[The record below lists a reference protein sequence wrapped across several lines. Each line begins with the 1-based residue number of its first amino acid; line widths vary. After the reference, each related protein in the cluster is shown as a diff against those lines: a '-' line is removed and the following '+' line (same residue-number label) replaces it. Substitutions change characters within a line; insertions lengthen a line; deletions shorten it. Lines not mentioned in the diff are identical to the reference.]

1 MIFDSKIPLQE
12 RLNFFVY
19 VLSRFIL
26 SVGSYIYLFAVSYY
40 IMYETGSALYFS
52 INMAISLIVTVALL
66 PFSGLLSDLGNKR
79 KIIITG
85 ETLNT
90 LVILGL
96 FVYTIFFDINLAA
109 IYIVTFLNSLI
120 EPFVSNSFQ
129 TSITEL
135 FHKDRVQ
142 KVMGYTSA
150 ILSSTVI
157 LGPILGGVLFGLLSF
172 NHLILIFLIGFFL
185 STILDFLLRFDLYY
199 QEEMY
204 EENDHGETGFNKFK
218 KDIRAGF
225 SFIFKSEVFR
235 SLLIIA
241 ALINFTTG
249 IVSIFPEK
257 MMIYELE
264 FQPETVGVV
273 NAIAGIGVLVGGIT
287 VARIRQFN
295 NPFLIMKR
303 GFFAM
308 AVLCIL
314 FLAPL
319 HLGLGMLPNM
329 LLIGLVGI
337 GFTVTF
343 QFINVPLGV
352 FMQLVIP
359 QHIKGRVFSTIS
371 LFAMSIMPLG
381 AIIYGY
387 LYDLE
392 IYWAINMITAM
403 MIISIA
409 MVFFNKKLIR
419 ASKTMY
425 QEAKTEETEEANT
438 SVAEEDSNEGT
449 ALELN
454 PER

>member
-1 MIFDSKIPLQE
+1 MILDKGIPFQE
-12 RLNFFVY
+12 RLNFAVY
-19 VLSRFIL
+19 ALSRFIL
-26 SVGSYIYLFAVSYY
+26 SVGSYVYLFSVSYY

-85 ETLNT
+85 EALNT

-96 FVYTIFFDINLAA
+96 FIYTIFFDINLPA

-157 LGPILGGVLFGLLSF
+157 LGPILGGILFGLLSF
-172 NHLILIFLIGFFL
+172 NHIILIFFIGFLL
-185 STILDFLLRFDLYY
+185 STALDFLLRFDLYY
-199 QEEMY
+199 REEVY
-204 EENDHGETGFNKFK
+204 EKNVHGETGFSKFK
-218 KDIRAGF
+218 KEISTGF
-225 SFIFKSEVFR
+225 SYIFKNEVFR
-235 SLLIIA
+235 SLLIIG
-241 ALINFTTG
+241 ALVNFTTG

-257 MMIYELE
+257 MMIFELG
-264 FQPETVGVV
+264 FPPETVGVV
-273 NAIAGIGVLVGGIT
+273 NAIAGLGVLIGGIT
-287 VARIRQFN
+287 VARIKQFD
-295 NPFLIMKR
+295 NPFMIMKR

-308 AVLCIL
+308 AALCIAY
-314 FLAPL
+314 LAPL

-329 LLIGLVGI
+329 LLIGLIGI
-337 GFTVTF
+337 GFTLTF

-371 LFAMSIMPLG
+371 LFSMSIMPLG
-381 AIIYGY
+381 AIVYGY

-392 IYWAINMITAM
+392 IYWAINLVTSAAV
-403 MIISIA
+403 ISIA
-409 MVFFNKKLIR
+409 MIFFNKKLIHM
-419 ASKTMY
+419 SKEMY
-425 QEAKTEETEEANT
+425 QEAKAEETDT
-438 SVAEEDSNEGT
+438 SVAGEESDVGG
-449 ALELN
+449 LPELQ

>member
-1 MIFDSKIPLQE
+1 MILNKGIPFQE
-12 RLNFFVY
+12 RLNFAVY
-19 VLSRFIL
+19 ALSRFIL
-26 SVGSYIYLFAVSYY
+26 SVGSYVYLFSVSYY

-85 ETLNT
+85 EALNT

-96 FVYTIFFDINLAA
+96 FIYTIFFDINLPA

-157 LGPILGGVLFGLLSF
+157 LGPILGGILFGLLSF
-172 NHLILIFLIGFFL
+172 NHIILIFFIGFLL
-185 STILDFLLRFDLYY
+185 STALDFLLRFDLYY
-199 QEEMY
+199 REEVY
-204 EENDHGETGFNKFK
+204 EKNVHGETGFSKFK
-218 KDIRAGF
+218 KEISTGF
-225 SFIFKSEVFR
+225 SYIFKNEVFR
-235 SLLIIA
+235 SLLIIG

-257 MMIYELE
+257 MMIFELG
-264 FQPETVGVV
+264 FRPETVGVV
-273 NAIAGIGVLVGGIT
+273 NAIAGLGVLIGGIT
-287 VARIRQFN
+287 VARIKQFD
-295 NPFLIMKR
+295 NPFMIMKR

-308 AVLCIL
+308 AVLCIA

-329 LLIGLVGI
+329 LLIGLIGI
-337 GFTVTF
+337 GFTLTF

-371 LFAMSIMPLG
+371 LFSMSIMPLG
-381 AIIYGY
+381 AIVYGY

-392 IYWAINMITAM
+392 IYWAINLVTSVVV
-403 MIISIA
+403 ISIA
-409 MVFFNKKLIR
+409 MIFFNKKLVRISR
-419 ASKTMY
+419 EMY
-425 QEAKTEETEEANT
+425 QEAKAEETDT
-438 SVAEEDSNEGT
+438 SVAGEESDVGG
-449 ALELN
+449 LPELQ

>member
-1 MIFDSKIPLQE
+1 MISDKGIPFHE
-12 RLNFFVY
+12 RLNFAVY
-19 VLSRFIL
+19 ALSRFIL
-26 SVGSYIYLFAVSYY
+26 SVGSYIYLFSVSYY

-52 INMAISLIVTVALL
+52 INMAISLVVTVALL

-85 ETLNT
+85 EALNT

-96 FVYTIFFDINLAA
+96 FIYTLFFEINLAA

-157 LGPILGGVLFGLLSF
+157 LGPILGGILFGLLSF
-172 NHLILIFLIGFFL
+172 NHIILIFFIGFLL
-185 STILDFLLRFDLYY
+185 STALDFLLRFDLYY
-199 QEEMY
+199 KEEVY
-204 EENDHGETGFNKFK
+204 EENFHEGTGFK
-218 KDIRAGF
+218 KDISAGF
-225 SFIFKSEVFR
+225 RYIFKSEVFR
-235 SLLIIA
+235 SLLIIG
-241 ALINFTTG
+241 ALVNFTTG

-257 MMIYELE
+257 MMIFELG
-264 FQPETVGVV
+264 FPPETVGVV
-273 NAIAGIGVLVGGIT
+273 NAIAGLGVLIGGIT
-287 VARIRQFN
+287 VARIKQFD
-295 NPFLIMKR
+295 NPFMTMKG

-308 AVLCIL
+308 AALCIAY
-314 FLAPL
+314 LAPL

-329 LLIGLVGI
+329 LLIGLIGI
-337 GFTVTF
+337 GFTLTF

-371 LFAMSIMPLG
+371 LFSMSIMPLG
-381 AIIYGY
+381 AIVYGY

-392 IYWAINMITAM
+392 IYWAINLVTSAAV
-403 MIISIA
+403 ISIA
-409 MVFFNKKLIR
+409 MIFFNKKLIHM
-419 ASKTMY
+419 SKEMY
-425 QEAKTEETEEANT
+425 QEAKAEETEKVDT
-438 SVAEEDSNEGT
+438 SVAEADSVVGDSP
-449 ALELN
+449 ELQ